1 MELEDRM
8 FKVYAK
14 GDEKIQLKIIPGHF
28 VTSQSHISHYLDMT
42 TMKTRC
48 AEAARIAKL
57 LSGRYET
64 STPVDSIICM
74 DGLEVIGAFL
84 AEELAKAG
92 VLSMNAHK
100 TIYIVTP
107 EFNANG
113 QVIFRDNIQHMVR
126 NRNVVILMG
135 SITTGATLRQCM
147 ESVLYYGGVIQGV
160 SAIFSAVTK
169 VAGLDI
175 NSVFYKQDV
184 PNYESYPADQ
194 CPMCKMKEKID
205 AIVNG
210 YGYSKL

>member
-1 MELEDRM
+1 MEKRM

-28 VTSQSHISHYLDMT
+28 VTSQSHITHYLDMT

-48 AEAARIAKL
+48 AEAGRIAKL
-57 LSGRYET
+57 LSTRYET
-64 STPVDSIICM
+64 STPVDTIVCL
-74 DGLEVIGAFL
+74 DGLEVVGAFL

-113 QVIFRDNIQHMVR
+113 QMLFRDNIQHMIK

-135 SITTGATLRQCM
+135 SITTGLPCN
-147 ESVLYYGGVIQGV
+147 SVLKVFYIMVGRLQVYLL
-160 SAIFSAVTK
+160 FSAQSIR
-169 VAGLDI
+169 LQELISMQCFI
-175 NSVFYKQDV
+175 NRTYRIMNLILRRNALCARRK
-184 PNYESYPADQ
+184 
-194 CPMCKMKEKID
+194 
-205 AIVNG
+205 
-210 YGYSKL
+210 